1 MVAPAP
7 SDDRLT
13 GQRVSPLVALGLL
26 EALRSSDTP
35 RETLEEEDV
44 RQSLPRRL
52 GLSQAV
58 EEQIGRYRDLAD
70 RKIHVPAREVADLM
84 VLVTRRPD
92 AGRVFF
98 RAGRWVAEQ
107 HLEGR
112 SLRTRLVG
120 GPLPRALRIRL
131 ALRVARTLADLLSPT
146 GRSTIETDPPTLA
159 VASCFPAIASGQS
172 SACRLV
178 EGAFHEVLR
187 AHGEEVERNPG
198 GHLVHTACEARGET
212 RCVWTVASEA

>member
-13 GQRVSPLVALGLL
+13 GRRVSPLVALGLL

-58 EEQIGRYRDLAD
+58 EEQIGRYRDMAD
-70 RKIHVPAREVADLM
+70 RKIHLPAREVADLI

-92 AGRVFF
+92 AGRVFL
-98 RAGRWVAEQ
+98 RAGRWFAEQ
-107 HLEGR
+107 HLESR
-112 SLRTRLVG
+112 SFRTRIVG
-120 GPLPRALRIRL
+120 GPLPRALRVRL
-131 ALRVARTLADLLSPT
+131 ALRLARSLADVLSPT
-146 GRSTIETDPPTLA
+146 GSTSTEADPPTLA
-159 VASCFPAIASGQS
+159 VDACFPAIVSGTP

-178 EGAFHEVLR
+178 EGAFSEILR
-187 AHGEEVERNPG
+187 AHGEEAGDGDGRRLR
-198 GHLVHTACEARGET
+198 HASCEARGEE
-212 RCVWTVASEA
+212 RCVWTVEAG